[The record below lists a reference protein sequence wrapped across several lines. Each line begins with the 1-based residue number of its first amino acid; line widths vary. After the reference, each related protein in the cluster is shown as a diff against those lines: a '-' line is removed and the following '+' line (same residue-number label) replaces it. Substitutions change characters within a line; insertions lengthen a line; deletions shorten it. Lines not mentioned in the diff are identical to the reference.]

1 MSSHSWQT
9 GGGMKASH
17 SKFGASIKMLKYL
30 PVLLINPL
38 PLFKCWLCF
47 IPQLL
52 PRSLARVSPIFGPKF
67 MEICAVAISSK
78 TW

>member
-1 MSSHSWQT
+1 
-9 GGGMKASH
+9 MKESH
-17 SKFGASIKMLKYL
+17 SKFRASIKMLKYV

-38 PLFKCWLCF
+38 PRFKHWLCI

-67 MEICAVAISSK
+67 MEICAVPISSK